1 MVCITYSPPCA
12 IRLTAQGGN
21 TEPSEGFPAFP
32 MSPRRIGEGV
42 ETEGF
47 RSEDYASL
55 LLRMLTQDS
64 PAPKA
69 PNIMDSLWLPHI
81 GRVDRRAE
89 FKLAPVTGFSLPISR
104 IRSGCLRCT

>member
-55 LLRMLTQDS
+55 LLRTLTQDS
-64 PAPKA
+64 PAPGAYGA
-69 PNIMDSLWLPHI
+69 PDQAKTKGS
-81 GRVDRRAE
+81 
-89 FKLAPVTGFSLPISR
+89 
-104 IRSGCLRCT
+104 